1 MQCGRGAMST
11 VKRDH
16 APCMAMAS
24 PHAAHDEDHDVDVDA
39 DADDDDH
46 PEHNERIKN
55 RL

>member
-1 MQCGRGAMST
+1 
-11 VKRDH
+11 
-16 APCMAMAS
+16 MAS